1 MQKKRT
7 FIVTEATEISKL
19 DENKN
24 SPVCQLH
31 DHIERG
37 FSIGRQEAVVEALV
51 RAEEVV
57 NKNYRKLNNDIRE
70 HLQATLRTVVNAV
83 ADEQLNVNRDVVF
96 NQGNQSQR
104 ASTIKVCRPTKFL
117 KKVKFEEDVK
127 FEDDVK
133 FEKHAKFEHSVKFDG
148 HVKFGNDVIF
158 EDSVIV
164 EDSITIASGTVN
176 GTFSVADLVAGEL
189 DTLCDITV
197 GCNIN
202 MNDSI
207 NPSIGNI
214 IKNGASFIHNF
225 GSDNTFVGSNAGN
238 FSTTGSDNSAFGF
251 NAMNSNTSGSSNT
264 ACGSFALLDNTQGVS
279 NTAIG
284 SSCLSN
290 NTTGSGNT
298 ALGQVALI
306 SNTTGSGNTAGGVGA
321 LAANTTGSNNT
332 AFGFDTLSA
341 NITGSGNI
349 ALGTNAGNAHV
360 AGNNNIYIGNAG
372 INTESGIIRIGTVT
386 THTQS
391 YMQGIFGKTT
401 ALGGL
406 AVEVDITG
414 KLGTQVSSSQFK
426 RNINDMDM
434 ESANIH
440 RLRPV
445 IFSYNDDA
453 TNTIQYG
460 LIAEEVADIFPSL
473 VVNDKDGN
481 PYSVRY
487 QVLPVLLLNE
497 VQRQQASIEA
507 LAERVERLENAPAA

>member
-1 MQKKRT
+1 MAD
-7 FIVTEATEISKL
+7 VVAEISKL

-24 SPVCQLH
+24 SPLCQLH

-37 FSIGRQEAVVEALV
+37 FSIGRQDAIVEALV
-51 RAEEVV
+51 WAESLV
-57 NKNYRKLNNDIRE
+57 NKNYRKLNNDTLE
-70 HLQATLRTVVNAV
+70 HIQATLRTVINAV
-83 ADEQLNVNRDVVF
+83 ADEQLNVNRSTLI
-96 NQGNQSQR
+96 NQDGQVQR
-104 ASTIKVCRPTKFL
+104 ASTIKVCKPTKFL
-117 KKVKFEEDVK
+117 KKVKFENDVK

-133 FEKHAKFEHSVKFDG
+133 FEKHAKFEHFVKFNG
-148 HVKFGNDVIF
+148 HVEFENTVNF
-158 EDSVIV
+158 EDSVTV
-164 EDSITIASGTVN
+164 EDSIIIANGTVN

-202 MNDSI
+202 MDDSI

-225 GSDNTFVGSNAGN
+225 GTENTFVGGNAGN
-238 FSTTGSDNSAFGF
+238 FNMTGTSNSAFGF
-251 NAMNSNTSGSSNT
+251 NALNSNTSGDSNT
-264 ACGSFALLDNTQGVS
+264 ASGAFALIDNT
-279 NTAIG
+279 I
-284 SSCLSN
+284 
-290 NTTGSGNT
+290 GSGNT
-298 ALGQVALI
+298 AMGSSSLSNNITGN
-306 SNTTGSGNTAGGVGA
+306 SNTALGLITLIANTIGSNNTAGGAGA
-321 LAANTTGSNNT
+321 MVANTTGSNNT
-332 AFGFDTLSA
+332 AYGLSALSA

-349 ALGTNAGNAHV
+349 ALGANAGNALV
-360 AGNNNIYIGNAG
+360 AGSNNIYIGNAG
-372 INTESGIIRIGTVT
+372 VTSEAGTIRIGTLN
-386 THTQS
+386 THNNS
-391 YMQGIFGKTT
+391 YIQGIFGKTT
-401 ALGGL
+401 AVGGL
-406 AVEVDITG
+406 SVEVDITG

-445 IFSYNDDA
+445 TFSYNNDE
-453 TNTIQYG
+453 TNRIQYG

-473 VVNDKDGN
+473 VVNDQDGN